1 MKEER
6 EAKDNTKKYIYIQIT
21 EKYKNL
27 LQSIQSYVIQL
38 ISILREHLRC
48 TDIALLQQIK
58 IHKKKVV
65 SQ

>member
-6 EAKDNTKKYIYIQIT
+6 EAKDNTEKYIYIQIT